1 MTASAMKELNAFAR
15 SLEGTK
21 PVAHVADHAL
31 IIEIVGNQQIEEG
44 HALECRLGR
53 PAVAVA
59 VRVVGV
65 PSSGDKPNQAFS
77 SCSELEA
84 FSD

>member
-44 HALECRLGR
+44 HAL
-53 PAVAVA
+53 
-59 VRVVGV
+59 VVV
-65 PSSGDKPNQAFS
+65 LDVGDWPTLA
-77 SCSELEA
+77 
-84 FSD
+84 